1 MYGWRHQTNGLSI
14 GKLPWFSVIHLVL
27 WVHLYSVCY
36 EYHDCE
42 WSTRKSSE
50 WDYAGT
56 LRSCVKHKIR
66 KFFRSIGYLHLNHP
80 VVTGSFLLSLFCYVS
95 WFLWISSIWISMSD
109 CASCFQS
116 HMWLFSCCLQ
126 ITVKCMTSVLKSVTV
141 SLTSIKY
148 LLDTV
153 Q

>member
-1 MYGWRHQTNGLSI
+1 MYGWRHLTNGLSI

-42 WSTRKSSE
+42 WSTRNSSE
-50 WDYAGT
+50 WDCAGI

-66 KFFRSIGYLHLNHP
+66 KFFRSIGYLHLLL
-80 VVTGSFLLSLFCYVS
+80 VLSCFLSFAI
-95 WFLWISSIWISMSD
+95 FLGFSEDIFNLDLMSD

-126 ITVKCMTSVLKSVTV
+126 ITVKCMTSVSKSVTV

-148 LLDTV
+148 ILDTV